1 MKWRLPRFSPW
12 DTPFPLPRDTA
23 QVVLEQ
29 DGASANLGLTMDRLL
44 AYEESRQQ
52 VRLVREFTDRRA
64 LLPDTAAWSD
74 LITAWYTRWRAA
86 AETMQAV
93 LLQAR
98 PEWRLLLGSATHN
111 ILDVGLILHPLYGVP
126 IVPASAI
133 KGLVRRYAEAVD
145 DAPTDLVTRLL
156 GVGGEEAE
164 QGELIFLEGVPTA
177 PPRLERDVTNPHF
190 GAYYTGS
197 SAPVELVNP
206 RPFFFLAVGQ
216 NSRYAFGVASRSRDA
231 SCVEQGADW
240 LRRGLQEI
248 GLGAKTSAGYGYW
261 VVEEAPMT

>member
-1 MKWRLPRFSPW
+1 MKWRLPRFPPW
-12 DTPFPLPRDTA
+12 DNPFPLPRDTA
-23 QVVLEQ
+23 QMVLEQ
-29 DGASANLGLTMDRLL
+29 GGASGNLGLTMDRLL

-52 VRLVREFTDRRA
+52 VRLLREFTDRRA

-74 LITAWYTRWRAA
+74 LITAWYTRWQAL

-93 LLQAR
+93 MLQAQ
-98 PEWRLLLGSATHN
+98 PEWRLLIGSATHK

-126 IVPASAI
+126 VVPASAI
-133 KGLVRRYAEAVD
+133 KGLARRYAEAVD
-145 DAPTDLVTRLL
+145 DAPADVVARLF
-156 GVGGEEAE
+156 GVGGEEAT

-177 PPRLERDVTNPHF
+177 PPQLERDVVNPHF

-206 RPFFFLAVGQ
+206 RPFFFLAVAKQ
-216 NSRYAFGVASRSRDA
+216 SRYAFGVASRSRDA
-231 SCVEQGADW
+231 SCMKQGADW

-248 GLGAKTSAGYGYW
+248 GIGAKTSAGYGYW
-261 VVEEAPMT
+261 IVEEAPMT